1 MWYLSYLEKRRR
13 WPPGWPQMRSPAW
26 LLWLLICLQT
36 AAVELLSWSPCFGQ
50 ASVVPLMQEV
60 SVNRGGKSRFQLQI
74 ANRSPGPLS
83 LTMYVYSFDISE
95 TGVPQPVGGDIARSC
110 RGWITLTPTAFDLE
124 PDSVQVVEGVIQ
136 APTDAVGGYYAF
148 ITSEYAL
155 PSQPVLLGGSDKSK
169 FQIDLGRGVS
179 SSLLVTVRSSQNTVN
194 LEPDSLILLTGR
206 AGSLSAAEH
215 WGVATAG
222 NRWQAILPIRNTG
235 NTHTQA
241 EGEVSIWTESARLI
255 EKASLTGGRGFV
267 LPDKRRLFTAEGTKA
282 LTDGTYMVRIQL
294 RTREGKLVQGSFP
307 YTVFKGK
314 AARGAASE
322 SMRALLEASTP
333 KFSLAS
339 RYLDYSITPGGTR
352 TKGLTLTSHASDT
365 LTVYPRLIDWTLSD
379 SGSVVLNPKQSDVAK
394 SCLSWITV
402 TPDPVVLPPRRNV
415 SVRVVVVAP
424 PEIDG
429 EYYGGVVF
437 KTSAA
442 GPDLP
447 SELELART
455 ALITVA
461 SSTDLKYDVGV
472 KTFDHKPV
480 SDMMR
485 AFVVNVVNSGNVHC
499 YVAGKVEIYDS
510 AWKLATD
517 AVTFG
522 GTSDYVLPGKARG
535 YVVPCPGSLEAGKY
549 EAVVEVECAEK
560 ARPVVARIDFYEN

>member
-1 MWYLSYLEKRRR
+1 MSDHIGHAR
-13 WPPGWPQMRSPAW
+13 G
-26 LLWLLICLQT
+26 LLVGLLAC
-36 AAVELLSWSPCFGQ
+36 AVQLLSWSPGFGQ

-60 SVNRGGKSRFQLQI
+60 SVNRGGKAKFQIQI

-83 LTMYVYSFDISE
+83 LTMQVYSFDISE
-95 TGVPQPVGGDIARSC
+95 IGVPQPVGGDIARSC
-110 RGWITLTPTAFDLE
+110 RGWITLTPRTFELR
-124 PDSVQVVEGVIQ
+124 PDSVQVVEGLIQ
-136 APTDAVGGYYAF
+136 APVDVVGGYYAF
-148 ITSEYAL
+148 ITSEYVV
-155 PSQPVLLGGSDKSK
+155 PSEPLLLGGTEKSK
-169 FQIDLGRGVS
+169 FQIDLGRAVS
-179 SSLLVTVRSSQNTVN
+179 SSLLVTVRSSQNTVQ
-194 LEPDSLILLTGR
+194 LEPDSLVLLTGR
-206 AGSLSAAEH
+206 GGSVSAAEY
-215 WGVATAG
+215 WGVADAG
-222 NRWQAILPIRNTG
+222 NRWQVILPVRNTG

-241 EGEVSIWTESARLI
+241 EGEVSIWTENARLI
-255 EKASLTGGRGFV
+255 ERASLTGGRGFV
-267 LPDKRRLFTAEGTKA
+267 LPDKLRLFTAEGTKA
-282 LTDGTYMVRIQL
+282 LPDGAYMVRIQI

-314 AARGAASE
+314 AARGVASE

-333 KFSLAS
+333 KFSLATK
-339 RYLDYSITPGGTR
+339 YLDYSITPRGTR
-352 TKGLTLTSHASDT
+352 TKGLMLTSHTSDT
-365 LTVYPRLIDWTLSD
+365 LTIYPRLIDWTLSD
-379 SGSVVLNPKQSDVAK
+379 SGAVMLGPKPSQVAK
-394 SCLSWITV
+394 SCVPWITV
-402 TPDPVVLPPRRNV
+402 TPNPLSLAPRRNA

-437 KTSAA
+437 ETSAA

-485 AFVVNVVNSGNVHC
+485 AFVVNVVNNGNVHC
-499 YVAGKVEIYDS
+499 YVSGKVEIYDS

-522 GTSDYVLPGKARG
+522 GTGDYVLPGKVRG
-535 YVVPCPGSLEAGKY
+535 YVVPCPGALKQGKY
-549 EAVVEVECAEK
+549 EAVVEVECAEQAK
-560 ARPVVARIDFYEN
+560 PVVARTNFYEN